1 MQHHLRVVFD
11 RENMA
16 VDDRTR
22 LNLLRRLEAVLG
34 QEEAETLMA
43 HLPPVTWQEVVTKT
57 DLRVELNATTSTVR
71 GELTEVRAE
80 LRTNTAELR
89 TEMAGLRTE
98 MAELRTELR
107 TEMAELRTELRTE
120 MADLRTELR
129 TEIAHAVTSQTWRLA
144 TFIGTWSV
152 LLVTVTALLR

>member
-1 MQHHLRVVFD
+1 MQHHPRVVSD
-11 RENMA
+11 REIMA

-57 DLRVELNATTSTVR
+57 DLRVELDVVTSVLR
-71 GELTEVRAE
+71 GE
-80 LRTNTAELR
+80 
-89 TEMAGLRTE
+89 MA
-98 MAELRTELR
+98 
-107 TEMAELRTELRTE
+107 ELRTE

-129 TEIAHAVTSQTWRLA
+129 TEIADAITSQTWRLA

>member
-1 MQHHLRVVFD
+1 MRIDRRADTQTVAERAGSVGLTDFPRIRHHPRVVFD
-11 RENMA
+11 REIMA

-57 DLRVELNATTSTVR
+57 DLRVELHAMSST
-71 GELTEVRAE
+71 
-80 LRTNTAELR
+80 LRL
-89 TEMAGLRTE
+89 EMA
-98 MAELRTELR
+98 ELR
-107 TEMAELRTELRTE
+107 TEMAELRTE
-120 MADLRTELR
+120 
-129 TEIAHAVTSQTWRLA
+129 IAHAVNSQTWRLA

-152 LLVTVTALLR
+152 LLVSVTALLR

>member
-1 MQHHLRVVFD
+1 MRFAARPAGTV
-11 RENMA
+11 
-16 VDDRTR
+16 DRTR

-57 DLRVELNATTSTVR
+57 DLQVQLNATTSMLR
-71 GELTEVRAE
+71 GEM
-80 LRTNTAELR
+80 AELR
-89 TEMAGLRTE
+89 TEMAD
-98 MAELRTELR
+98 
-107 TEMAELRTELRTE
+107 LRTELRTE

-129 TEIAHAVTSQTWRLA
+129 TEMADLRTEVRTGAASLRTEMAELRTELADAITSQTWRLA

>member
-1 MQHHLRVVFD
+1 MQRHRRVVFD
-11 RENMA
+11 REIMA

-34 QEEAETLMA
+34 QEEAEALMA

-57 DLRVELNATTSTVR
+57 DLRVEVNSMSSMMR

-80 LRTNTAELR
+80 LRTSMADLR
-89 TEMAGLRTE
+89 TEMADLRTD
-98 MAELRTELR
+98 
-107 TEMAELRTELRTE
+107 LRTE
-120 MADLRTELR
+120 MADLRTEMADLR
-129 TEIAHAVTSQTWRLA
+129 TEIAQAITSQTWRLA

>member
-11 RENMA
+11 REIMA

-43 HLPPVTWQEVVTKT
+43 HLPPVTCQEVVTKT
-57 DLRVELNATTSTVR
+57 DLRVELNATTSTLR
-71 GELTEVRAE
+71 GELTDLRAE

-89 TEMAGLRTE
+89 TEMAG
-98 MAELRTELR
+98 
-107 TEMAELRTELRTE
+107 
-120 MADLRTELR
+120 LR